1 MENKR
6 DEQKVNVTLDTADV
20 ALIVDALTSYSN
32 GQVDLMVQEAGKLE
46 DREFV
51 EGHELNSLM
60 RASFLASRT
69 SELILTLV
77 EYLPESENKT
87 HVIKQA
93 KANIKNH
100 QTGIELFLGCDFG
113 EASESHE
120 WN

>member
-1 MENKR
+1 MRNKR
-6 DEQKVNVTLDTADV
+6 NKQKADV
-20 ALIVDALTSYSN
+20 VLNRGDIALILDALTSYSN
-32 GQVDLMVQEAGKLE
+32 EKVELMSQEANKLE
-46 DREFV
+46 GKEYA

-60 RASFLASRT
+60 RASFLASRA

-77 EYLPESENKT
+77 EYLPESEDKI

-100 QTGIELFLGCDFG
+100 RVGIELFLGLDPD